1 MKYLALLFSALLFI
15 SCQTDHTKTDIKSPR
30 FELIV
35 LGIAQD
41 AGFPQ
46 AGCTKEQCQL
56 YWSGNEEKRSPVSL
70 GLVDNETHQ
79 AWMFEATPDF
89 KDQLH
94 HLSTTTQAELKGIF
108 LTHAHMGHYTGLMHL
123 GREVMGASKMPVYA
137 LPKMANYLS
146 NNGPWSQLVSLQ
158 NIAIE
163 PLQADSSI
171 QLTPELSV
179 TPFLVPHRDE
189 FSETVGFKINAQ
201 GKSILFIPD
210 INKWNIWE
218 RSITDEIANVDIAFI
233 DGTFYDA
240 DELPGRDMNE
250 IPHPFIEESIELF
263 KNLSESEKAK
273 ITFIHFN
280 HTNPL
285 LLNTPERA
293 LVEQQGFNVATQGQ
307 TISLD

>member
-1 MKYLALLFSALLFI
+1 
-15 SCQTDHTKTDIKSPR
+15 
-30 FELIV
+30 
-35 LGIAQD
+35 
-41 AGFPQ
+41 
-46 AGCTKEQCQL
+46 
-56 YWSGNEEKRSPVSL
+56 
-70 GLVDNETHQ
+70 
-79 AWMFEATPDF
+79 MFEATPDF

>member
-1 MKYLALLFSALLFI
+1 MKYLALLFSAILFI
-15 SCQTDHTKTDIKSPR
+15 SCQTYHTKTDIKSPR

-56 YWSGNEEKRSPVSL
+56 YWSGHEEKRSPVSL

-137 LPKMANYLS
+137 MPQMANYLS

-163 PLQADSSI
+163 PLQADSSL
-171 QLTPELSV
+171 LT
-179 TPFLVPHRDE
+179 TPDP
-189 FSETVGFKINAQ
+189 
-201 GKSILFIPD
+201 
-210 INKWNIWE
+210 
-218 RSITDEIANVDIAFI
+218 
-233 DGTFYDA
+233 
-240 DELPGRDMNE
+240 
-250 IPHPFIEESIELF
+250 
-263 KNLSESEKAK
+263 
-273 ITFIHFN
+273 
-280 HTNPL
+280 
-285 LLNTPERA
+285 
-293 LVEQQGFNVATQGQ
+293 
-307 TISLD
+307 

>member
-15 SCQTDHTKTDIKSPR
+15 SCQTDQTKTDIKSPR

-56 YWSGNEEKRSPVSL
+56 YWDGHEEKRSPVSL
-70 GLVDNETHQ
+70 GLVDNKTQ
-79 AWMFEATPDF
+79 QTWMFEATPDF

-137 LPKMANYLS
+137 MPKMVNYLS

-171 QLTPELSV
+171 QLSSELSV

-189 FSETVGFKINAQ
+189 FSETVGFKINAP

-218 RSITDEIANVDIAFI
+218 RSITDEIAKVDIAFI

-263 KNLSESEKAK
+263 KNLPESEKAK

-293 LVEQQGFNVATQGQ
+293 LVEQQGFNVASQGQ